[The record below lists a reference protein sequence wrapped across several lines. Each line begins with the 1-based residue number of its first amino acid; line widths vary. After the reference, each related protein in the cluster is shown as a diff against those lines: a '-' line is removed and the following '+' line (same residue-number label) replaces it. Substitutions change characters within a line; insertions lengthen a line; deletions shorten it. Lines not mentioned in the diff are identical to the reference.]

1 MSEKTGAIVVGVDGS
16 EIAINA
22 ARWAAAVAAR
32 YETSLH
38 IVYAMPSVG
47 RNLTETAAA
56 IRAAVM
62 SYQRDFADAYLRD
75 AADAVRSQNP
85 ELAVTTEAV
94 KVPADEA
101 LIQHGRTAHMIVV
114 GSSQVSPVGALFV
127 GSTALAVATHAACPV
142 VAWRG
147 PNPVPTDQ
155 PVVVGA
161 DGTHSSDVAL
171 EAGFEF
177 ADRFKVKLAA
187 VYSWAVPWPATAVTN
202 PFLVDWDALE
212 AAQWAQLAGA
222 VERANQR
229 HPHVDASSFVEP
241 TKPTASLLHQVE
253 ADSAQLVVVGSRG
266 RSSLASSVL
275 GSTALNLLHHSTV
288 PVMVC
293 RAGGDAGAPSSSG

>member
-1 MSEKTGAIVVGVDGS
+1 MSENTGAIVVGVDGS
-16 EIAINA
+16 ENAINA
-22 ARWAAAVAAR
+22 ARWAAAVAAG
-32 YETSLH
+32 YGTSLH

-47 RNLTETAAA
+47 RNLTETAEAL
-56 IRAAVM
+56 RAAVM

-75 AADAVRSQNP
+75 AAVAVRSRNP
-85 ELAVTTEAV
+85 DLAVTTEAM

-101 LIQHGRTAHMIVV
+101 LIQHGRTARMIVV

-147 PNPVPTDQ
+147 PNPVPTDH

-161 DGTHSSDVAL
+161 DGTQSSAAAL
-171 EAGFEF
+171 EAAFEF
-177 ADRFKVKLAA
+177 ADRFKAKLTA
-187 VYSWAVPWPATAVTN
+187 VRSWAVPWPATAVSN

-212 AAQWAQLAGA
+212 VGQWAQLASA
-222 VERANQR
+222 VERVNQR

-266 RSSLASSVL
+266 RSSLASVVL

-293 RAGGDAGAPSSSG
+293 RAADDEDPLLGSG